1 MGETVAETLTE
12 IEQTRAALEADIDA
26 LFERLPD
33 RDVVVRQA
41 KVYGGAAAG
50 AAVLIAV
57 LAARGKH
64 AAEVRAKREAA
75 RINAEELARAFS
87 PHAPVEDDGTSS
99 RLGVVAVIA
108 AAIGAL
114 VAYLGSRQA

>member
-1 MGETVAETLTE
+1 MGETVAQTLTE

-26 LFERLPD
+26 LFDRLPD

-50 AAVLIAV
+50 TAVIVAV
-57 LAARGKH
+57 LAARAKH
-64 AAEVRAKREAA
+64 ASQLRAKREAA

-87 PHAPVEDDGTSS
+87 PRLPVDDDGASS

-114 VAYLGSRQA
+114 VAYLGSRQG

>member
-1 MGETVAETLTE
+1 VGETVAETLTE

-57 LAARGKH
+57 LAARGKR
-64 AAEVRAKREAA
+64 AADVRAKREAA

-87 PHAPVEDDGTSS
+87 PRAPIEDDGGSS
-99 RLGVVAVIA
+99 RLGAAAVIA
-108 AAIGAL
+108 AVIGAV
-114 VAYLGSRQA
+114 VAYLASRRD